1 MYRLIPLYL
10 TWIVLVNTR
19 PYSSLI
25 PQGTQPMT
33 NVKAY
38 LLATAVLLLS
48 VFALFST
55 SPVASATL
63 SKNQQLQYNQ
73 EVSTYWV
80 QANATKK
87 LSLKQAKSIVNLT
100 YARANKLK
108 LDPTLLLAVMKVESG
123 FNKGATSPA
132 GAVGL
137 MQVMPLY
144 HYKAIG
150 KRNAYREDVSIE
162 VGSKVLKDCYQRTR
176 NNTKAALN
184 CYSGGGGPRYASK
197 VLAYHKSA
205 NRYIQP
211 ASNAIL
217 LAKL

>member
-1 MYRLIPLYL
+1 
-10 TWIVLVNTR
+10 
-19 PYSSLI
+19 
-25 PQGTQPMT
+25 MT
-33 NVKAY
+33 NVKTY
-38 LLATAVLLLS
+38 LLATVALLLS
-48 VFALFST
+48 TLALFST

-63 SKNQQLQYNQ
+63 SKQQQLLYNQ

-80 QANATKK
+80 QSNATKK
-87 LSLKQAKSIVNLT
+87 LSLKQAKSIVDLT

-123 FNKGATSPA
+123 FNKGATSPS
-132 GAVGL
+132 GAIGL

-144 HYKAIG
+144 HHKAIG

-184 CYSGGGGPRYASK
+184 CYSGGGGPQYASK
-197 VLAYHKSA
+197 VLSYHKSA

-211 ASNAIL
+211 TSNSIL